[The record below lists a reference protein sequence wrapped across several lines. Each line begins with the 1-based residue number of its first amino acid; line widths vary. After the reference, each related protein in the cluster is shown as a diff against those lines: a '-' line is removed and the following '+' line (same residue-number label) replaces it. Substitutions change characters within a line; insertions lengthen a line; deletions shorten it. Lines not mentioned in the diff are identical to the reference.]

1 VLRPRGRERL
11 EVEAVEAGIFAV
23 HGKRAEDEALK
34 LGEGGYEALDEL
46 QERLKRMGLEKN
58 LRRAGA
64 KPGDLVRVGSVELE
78 WHG

>member
-1 VLRPRGRERL
+1 
-11 EVEAVEAGIFAV
+11 
-23 HGKRAEDEALK
+23 
-34 LGEGGYEALDEL
+34 
-46 QERLKRMGLEKN
+46 MGLEKN